1 LYAYVKMKKIV
12 LLILFMFIDLL
23 FSQKEVKDP
32 FKKWKVYKD
41 KVDKNVLA
49 NKYALKE
56 NKNKMCTSFHGIHI
70 YSKKDTIILI
80 KGVHGHPCGHG
91 GMDFY
96 YKNQELIMVRRYD
109 KITEKDDYCKGS
121 LSSSKDYYI
130 GNGKLLNFKKLK
142 DFDMNA
148 EEFYVWLR
156 ERESI
161 MLDEIKRKDK
171 DSCFE

>member
-1 LYAYVKMKKIV
+1 MS
-12 LLILFMFIDLL
+12 LL
-23 FSQKEVKDP
+23 FAKKEVKDP
-32 FKKWKVYKD
+32 FGKWKEYKY

-49 NKYALKE
+49 NKYASKE

-96 YKNQELIMVRRYD
+96 YKNQELIIVRSYD
-109 KITEKDDYCKGS
+109 KIIEKDDYCKNH
-121 LSSSKDYYI
+121 LSNSKDYYI
-130 GNGKLLNFKKLK
+130 GNGKILNFKKIK
-142 DFDMNA
+142 DDDRNA
-148 EEFYVWLR
+148 EEFYNWVK
-156 ERESI
+156 ERESD
-161 MLDEIKRKDK
+161 MLEEIKSNDK